1 MIKSNFKP
9 TCLAINMGAVMNSI
23 RNGLLGNG
31 YSLFQFQGPVTVL
44 WTVSGPTGT
53 TEYLFTLD
61 HLVLSSASAWILMT
75 HSHTLFLHT
84 LLYRVDGLQP
94 QAGFLRRVIYQAAYC
109 KNQSCKQNKKL

>member
-23 RNGLLGNG
+23 RNGLLGNA
-31 YSLFQFQGPVTVL
+31 YSLFQCQGPVTVL

-61 HLVLSSASAWILMT
+61 HLVLSSASADQSVDFNDSFT
-75 HSHTLFLHT
+75 HFVSSHTPL
-84 LLYRVDGLQP
+84 
-94 QAGFLRRVIYQAAYC
+94 
-109 KNQSCKQNKKL
+109 